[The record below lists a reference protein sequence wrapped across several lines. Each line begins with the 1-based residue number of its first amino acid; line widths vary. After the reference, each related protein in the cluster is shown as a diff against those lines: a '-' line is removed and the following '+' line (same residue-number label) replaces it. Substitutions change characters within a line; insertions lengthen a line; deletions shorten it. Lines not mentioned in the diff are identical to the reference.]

1 VIALH
6 ALVDNKST
14 IGRVELEE
22 QKGVEGPKEETKKV
36 GAEKGK
42 GDSMDTDSKGL

>member
-1 VIALH
+1 MIALH

-22 QKGVEGPKEETKKV
+22 QKGVEGPKEDTKKE
-36 GAEKGK
+36 GTEKGK
-42 GDSMDTDSKGL
+42 GDSMDTNNKGL